1 MLVLEL
7 FFIGLLRP
15 VRVFDHLALAPFA
28 YIHFSFFLFIENQ
41 PKNTDI
47 TYYGNEVIIVS
58 KAKENDVILHETED
72 DFVVHNRKK
81 AKILSELD
89 ELDIEPVSMI
99 SANRPKKEKKHKEE
113 YEQLAEETEK
123 AAEDE
128 WLSTIS
134 TFRTEKVKKN
144 KRKRNNIFD
153 YYENSSKGEHK
164 KKKKKK
170 GDELTDYTKEFQ
182 NESNL
187 LKNLLVDQNKFV
199 DSLQK
204 KYDAMENTKSAQ
216 RGVGKFTTDLI
227 MSINN
232 GRNVSMQLIDKL
244 ISTKKTIADLSMK
257 EKKEFRNA
265 NGEDAEDMNA
275 YSANFLKK
283 MLSENRNALF
293 GGDYDT
299 TIEDSDSDGLFDNI
313 QNELDLAD
321 IHNDDETEKQKLCA
335 LPFCK
340 MVVCPAVRRAGGGV
354 RGGDF

>member
-1 MLVLEL
+1 M
-7 FFIGLLRP
+7 
-15 VRVFDHLALAPFA
+15 
-28 YIHFSFFLFIENQ
+28 
-41 PKNTDI
+41 
-47 TYYGNEVIIVS
+47 S
-58 KAKENDVILHETED
+58 KAKENDAILHETED
-72 DFVVHNRKK
+72 EFVVHNRKK

-144 KRKRNNIFD
+144 RRKRNNIFD

-170 GDELTDYTKEFQ
+170 EDELTDYTKEFQ

-257 EKKEFRNA
+257 EKKEFKNA

-299 TIEDSDSDGLFDNI
+299 TIEDGDSDGLFDNI

-321 IHNDDETEKQKLCA
+321 IHNDDETEKYLQYEKDDVTVYLIEDTVNNDMWFEA
-335 LPFCK
+335 RNTNGENVPDYPLPK
-340 MVVCPAVRRAGGGV
+340 MEGININRSTNVATDKYSRKYPVEYV
-354 RGGDF
+354 